1 MTTALTKIQQSFSI
15 GESVDRF
22 LLFRIVL
29 GILVLF
35 KTTSLSPHWLDFF
48 GENGFFPRDLAQVY
62 NSRPLISYFGIT
74 DSMVHY
80 FSITP
85 DQASIAIMYT
95 MGIAAIFLM
104 AGLFSRLSTLVLL
117 LFQISIM
124 GSFSDYIYGV
134 DYFLVS
140 LLFYALFFPL
150 GQKYS
155 LDHYLE
161 KKIGFHFRKFRIRS
175 AEATVILG
183 IHLSVVYFVGGITKL
198 GGPTWWNGGAI
209 WTSLERPNL
218 DIAMRFIEYFD
229 IYSLFV
235 ALGVGTIVVEL
246 LYPFMIWFR
255 KTRMVW
261 LVLTLGMHLF
271 IAIVMELHFFASVMI
286 FFNLIAFSG
295 KVEPLS
301 FAEKTTTSVPITSTS
316 R

>member
-1 MTTALTKIQQSFSI
+1 MTTALTKIQQFFSI

-35 KTTSLSPHWLDFF
+35 KITSLSPHWLDFF

-62 NSRPLISYFGIT
+62 SSRPLISYFGIT
-74 DSMVHY
+74 DSLVQY

-95 MGIAAIFLM
+95 MGIAAICLM
-104 AGLFSRLSTLVLL
+104 AGLFSRLSVSIL
-117 LFQISIM
+117 LFFHISMM
-124 GSFSDYIYGV
+124 GSFNDYIYGV
-134 DYFLVS
+134 DYFLAS

-161 KKIGFHFRKFRIRS
+161 NKIGFHLSKFRIRS
-175 AEATVILG
+175 AEATTILG
-183 IHLSVVYFVGGITKL
+183 IHLSIVYFVGGITKL

-209 WTSLERPNL
+209 WTSLERPDLN
-218 DIAMRFIEYFD
+218 IAMRFVEYFD
-229 IYSLFV
+229 IYYLFV
-235 ALGVGTIVVEL
+235 ALGVATIVVEL
-246 LYPFMIWFR
+246 LYPVMIWFR
-255 KTRMVW
+255 KTRVVW
-261 LVLTLGMHLF
+261 LALTLGMHLF
-271 IAIVMELHFFASVMI
+271 IGIIMELHYFASVMI

-295 KVEPLS
+295 KVEPLTFS
-301 FAEKTTTSVPITSTS
+301 EPEENTSVVIAA
-316 R
+316 